1 VNATQPQGRTE
12 TRLAGLF
19 GLVEG
24 EAGRAIRLFA
34 LIFFASAG
42 LVLIKAA
49 QSGVFMSA
57 YGRAMIP
64 WAFGASAITLATASA
79 IAVAAA
85 GRLGPVTLATSTLAI
100 ASCALLATRAMLA
113 LGLPGAPFLTYV
125 IVEASC
131 GVILIQTWS
140 VVSEAV
146 DARSAKRLLPIAGVG
161 ASLAWTIFGIL
172 VPRLVAHI
180 GAAGLLLLAP
190 LMLGLSI
197 VFVRAVARIDLAGKP
212 ARGGK
217 LGLLEG
223 WKSGLAFVRTT
234 PLMRLVQLLTVLAL
248 LGEQLMDYQ
257 LIATAR
263 ERYTTEAG
271 IAGFF
276 GWFYGLTSAI
286 SLFLLLG
293 VSGRLLSR
301 LGAMLGLMLTPVL
314 TVLVSLGAV
323 IVPGLGPTALLRGT
337 DRVLKPALWSSA
349 MEQTQTPLPV
359 VKRAQSRA
367 LSRGVVAPVF
377 YAISALVLA
386 ILPSHFDLRL
396 LSLVVLLLSTAMA
409 AVIVLSVRRRYVQ
422 ALRRA
427 IDDRRLVLDPD
438 VVSTHG
444 TSVPIDV
451 DACEALGRE
460 LREDD
465 EARALLAAELL
476 GHAEGPSAARALLLG
491 LEHASAQVRVEAA
504 MGLSRIGDVRA
515 GEWLSPIVL
524 RDPISDVRRAAVRAL
539 RSLHA
544 TNAREA
550 LETALSDTD
559 RGVRALARITLL
571 EWDDPRGIESGA
583 ALLPLLDPS
592 DREACEAA
600 LSALRASAIR
610 EPKVL
615 EAVRAILASEDRS
628 LRMVAL
634 ETITRTRARALLA
647 DVAPLLEDARTAA
660 DAVARLA
667 QWGQGALETAAESV
681 ADTTTSHSRREGE
694 KEALSRLLSHADV
707 GVRDRAT
714 AALVRAQ
721 RKPAHAVPRAAVEPV
736 LERELA
742 RAYRLALAASGV
754 RDPSLAVE
762 VDLRFRETRHR
773 LLQLLA
779 LRESR
784 KLVRIV
790 EVGLRKTSPQ
800 ADAHVAELLEVALP
814 SELARRIVPLFERL
828 SPRERAQAGVK
839 LGLLLP
845 SEIDDPLSALTTLDD
860 AHLHGACALVH
871 PDRVPPQ
878 VRALVPLFERM
889 KFLRSVPLF
898 GELPGEDLR
907 TIAEIVETIELPAG
921 EVVFRKGDTG
931 DDLFVILRGKVA
943 IREGKLD
950 VATFGPRE
958 FFGELSVID
967 HEPRSADAIV
977 LEDAQL
983 LRLGSADLGELMA
996 RRPQIQEQFL
1006 VVLARRLR
1014 EVTQRFSL
1022 Q

>member
-1 VNATQPQGRTE
+1 S
-12 TRLAGLF
+12 
-19 GLVEG
+19 
-24 EAGRAIRLFA
+24 
-34 LIFFASAG
+34 LIFFASAA

-64 WAFGASAITLATASA
+64 WAFGASALALATASA

-85 GRLGPVTLATSTLAI
+85 GRLGPVTLATGTLGI
-100 ASCALLATRAMLA
+100 ASFALLATRAMLA

-125 IVEASC
+125 VIEASC

-146 DARSAKRLLPIAGVG
+146 DARSAKRLLPVAGVG

-172 VPRLVAHI
+172 IPRLVAHL
-180 GAAGLLLLAP
+180 GAAGLLLIAP
-190 LMLGLSI
+190 LLLGLSV

-217 LGLLEG
+217 LGLLDG
-223 WKSGLAFVRTT
+223 WKSGLSFVRTT
-234 PLMRLVQLLTVLAL
+234 PLMRLVQALTVLAL

-257 LIATAR
+257 LLAAAR
-263 ERYTTEAG
+263 DKYATEAG

-276 GWFYGLTSAI
+276 GWFYGVTSAI

-301 LGAMLGLMLTPVL
+301 LGAMLGLVLTPVI
-314 TVLVSLGAV
+314 TVLASLAAV
-323 IVPGLGPTALLRGT
+323 VMPGLGPSAFLRGT

-359 VKRAQSRA
+359 VKRAQARA
-367 LSRGVVAPVF
+367 LSRGVVAPMF
-377 YAISALVLA
+377 YAISALGLA
-386 ILPSHFDLRL
+386 ILPAHFDLRL
-396 LSLVVLLLSTAMA
+396 LSLFVLLLSTAMA
-409 AVIVLSVRRRYVQ
+409 AVIVVGVRRRYVQ
-422 ALRRA
+422 ALRTA

-438 VVSTHG
+438 VASTHG
-444 TSVPIDV
+444 QLVPIDV

-460 LREDD
+460 LREHD
-465 EARALLAAELL
+465 EARALLAAEIL

-491 LEHASAQVRVEAA
+491 LEHASAQVRVESAA
-504 MGLSRIGDVRA
+504 GLSRVGDARA
-515 GEWLSPIVL
+515 AEWLSPILL
-524 RDPISDVRRAAVRAL
+524 RDPISDVRRAAARAL
-539 RSLHA
+539 RALR
-544 TNAREA
+544 AREA
-550 LETALSDTD
+550 RETLESALSDTD
-559 RGVRALARITLL
+559 RGVRAIARVTLL
-571 EWDDPRGIESGA
+571 EWDDPQGVESGT
-583 ALLPLLDPS
+583 ALIPLLDPS

-600 LSALRASAIR
+600 LTALTIPAMRD
-610 EPKVL
+610 PKVL
-615 EAVRAILASEDRS
+615 EAVRVVLSAEDRS
-628 LRMVAL
+628 LRMIAL
-634 ETITRTRARALLA
+634 ETVTRTRARSLLA

-667 QWGQGALETAAESV
+667 RWGDGALETAAESV
-681 ADTTTSHSRREGE
+681 VHTSNSSQGE

-721 RKPAHAVPRAAVEPV
+721 RRRPLPRAAVEPV
-736 LERELA
+736 LERELG
-742 RAYRLALAASGV
+742 RAYRLAAIASGV

-762 VDLRFRETRHR
+762 VELRFRETRHR

-814 SELARRIVPLFERL
+814 NEIARRIVPLFERL
-828 SPRERAQAGVK
+828 SPRERAQTGVK
-839 LGLLLP
+839 LGILLP
-845 SEIDDPLSALTTLDD
+845 SEVDEPLGTLATLDD
-860 AHLHGACALVH
+860 PHLLGACALVH
-871 PDRVPPQ
+871 PDRVPSQ

-977 LEDAQL
+977 VEDAQL